1 MKRRALTLGVLAAFL
16 VALPPAARAQT
27 KGKDLATVTVTGAGM
42 DKKEALRDA
51 QRKAVEQ
58 GAGTYIYSESKTR
71 DFALV
76 KDTVLARAAGFVQSY
91 EILSEKR
98 MEDGTWEVRI
108 RAVVSVKGVVDAWG
122 AVKTLL
128 QQMGRP
134 RIVVFLKERIGTQV
148 VDDSTVQARIENLLL
163 KSGFILVDKKQIEA
177 LAKKDKLLATL
188 EDKPDQFLA
197 LLKKTRAQI
206 VITGTANCE
215 TQGRKVVS
223 GVTLWNYEAEANV
236 RCYRTDT
243 GQLLSKIPGV
253 PTRGS
258 GRVARSAAK
267 MALDFQ
273 AQQIAPLVQRDVLQF
288 WQDAMGGLG
297 ELELHV
303 ENMSFKQYVDLK
315 KKLAAVKGVKDVTGQ
330 YNKALTTVSI
340 QSDVTAEVL
349 AERIAEGVSGLE
361 ISDVSQ
367 NVIKAK
373 FGSN

>member
-297 ELELHV
+297 EMELHV
-303 ENMSFKQYVDLK
+303 ENMTFKQYVDLK

>member
-297 ELELHV
+297 EMELHV
-303 ENMSFKQYVDLK
+303 ENMTFKQYVDLK

-340 QSDVTAEVL
+340 QSDVTAEIL
-349 AERIAEGVSGLE
+349 AERIVGAMDGLE
-361 ISDVSQ
+361 ITDVSQ